1 MEITDDDEI
10 MNKIRKGIRLPRDNN
25 ALIKNVDNNSI
36 IVPGVG
42 KSPIKERPKGP
53 ISLSELFTFLF
64 L

>member
-1 MEITDDDEI
+1 
-10 MNKIRKGIRLPRDNN
+10 MNKIKKGIRFPTDNN
-25 ALIKNVDNNSI
+25 ALIKKVDNNSI

-42 KSPIKERPKGP
+42 KSPMKERPKNP